1 VPLDVIR
8 RQAEEDVRA
17 DMIGAAVTDGANP
30 QVESLQAPEGSL
42 HLS

>member
-8 RQAEEDVRA
+8 QQAEEDVGA
-17 DMIGAAVTDGANP
+17 DMIGAAVTDGANL
-30 QVESLQAPEGSL
+30 QVEPLQAPKGSL